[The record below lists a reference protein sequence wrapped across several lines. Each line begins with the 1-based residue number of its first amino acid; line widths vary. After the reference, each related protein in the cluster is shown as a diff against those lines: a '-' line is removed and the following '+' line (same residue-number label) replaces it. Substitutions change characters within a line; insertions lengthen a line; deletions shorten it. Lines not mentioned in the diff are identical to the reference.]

1 MARVLTGIQS
11 TGIPHLGNLLGAII
25 PAIEMSK
32 QNENEVFSF
41 IADMHSLTGIKDGA
55 VIRENTYAVAAT
67 WLAFGIDIEKNVFY
81 RQSDVPE
88 VTELAWYLN
97 CFMPF
102 NRLQLAHSFKD
113 KSDRTNEVNAGLFS
127 YPMLMSADILLYD
140 AEIVPVGKDQKQHLE
155 FTRDV
160 AGKVNH
166 QYGEIFTIPEIS
178 LNGKAMYVPGVDGQK
193 MSKSYGNTVNIF
205 LPDKQLRK
213 VIMKIKTDEKG
224 LEDVKNPESCTIFT
238 LYALLASGDKIEEMK
253 QSYLGGN
260 YGYGHAK
267 QALFELIV
275 EKFSAE
281 RKLYNDLMEDK
292 DLLDQKLA
300 VGAKKARKIA
310 QVTLQRVRAVIGY

>member
-1 MARVLTGIQS
+1 MFLVL
-11 TGIPHLGNLLGAII
+11 
-25 PAIEMSK
+25 M
-32 QNENEVFSF
+32 
-41 IADMHSLTGIKDGA
+41 
-55 VIRENTYAVAAT
+55 
-67 WLAFGIDIEKNVFY
+67 
-81 RQSDVPE
+81 
-88 VTELAWYLN
+88 
-97 CFMPF
+97 
-102 NRLQLAHSFKD
+102 D
-113 KSDRTNEVNAGLFS
+113 K
-127 YPMLMSADILLYD
+127 
-140 AEIVPVGKDQKQHLE
+140 
-155 FTRDV
+155 
-160 AGKVNH
+160 
-166 QYGEIFTIPEIS
+166 
-178 LNGKAMYVPGVDGQK
+178 K

-238 LYALLASGDKIEEMK
+238 LYALLASDDKIEEMK
-253 QSYLGGN
+253 QNYLGGN

>member
-1 MARVLTGIQS
+1 M
-11 TGIPHLGNLLGAII
+11 
-25 PAIEMSK
+25 
-32 QNENEVFSF
+32 
-41 IADMHSLTGIKDGA
+41 
-55 VIRENTYAVAAT
+55 
-67 WLAFGIDIEKNVFY
+67 
-81 RQSDVPE
+81 
-88 VTELAWYLN
+88 
-97 CFMPF
+97 
-102 NRLQLAHSFKD
+102 D
-113 KSDRTNEVNAGLFS
+113 K
-127 YPMLMSADILLYD
+127 
-140 AEIVPVGKDQKQHLE
+140 
-155 FTRDV
+155 
-160 AGKVNH
+160 
-166 QYGEIFTIPEIS
+166 
-178 LNGKAMYVPGVDGQK
+178 K